1 LPEADVERDA
11 AQRHRET
18 AAAAREQLSA
28 AVAAHNETLAAARRD
43 HESSLKHGG
52 PVQLLDSVDP

>member
-1 LPEADVERDA
+1 MERDA

-18 AAAAREQLSA
+18 AAAAREQLAA